1 MTRVF
6 LVGTARAGT
15 TLLQGM
21 LGSHP
26 LVYTLP
32 ETHFLDKSLPKQPWL
47 RIFRVLGEGD
57 RQRVAAF
64 LATLQASE
72 LARLLPEGRIYDKQ
86 RWTRALLA
94 ILDELAARQQKT
106 LWLEK
111 TPLHLYYTDLLLAT
125 DPAIRIVHLLRDPVD
140 NIASLVDAGQK
151 HAEAFR
157 QNSLQKAT
165 ARWVKEYKMQA
176 ALVGQ
181 AGHYFVRYERL
192 VDSPEAVLRGAL
204 AFLGLDWNPAV
215 LDFGRRA
222 ADITTASETWK
233 DRNSAELARSG
244 KAERILSEQNWRWI
258 MDRTKQYGMGI
269 FEQTS
274 PS

>member
-21 LGSHP
+21 IGSHP
-26 LVYTLP
+26 AVYTLP
-32 ETHFLDKSLPKQPWL
+32 ETHFLDKSLPKQPFL
-47 RIFRVLGEGD
+47 RFFRVLGQGD

-64 LATLQASE
+64 LAEQGAAE
-72 LARLLPEGRIYDKQ
+72 LARALPPGRIHNKV

-111 TPLHLYYTDLLLAT
+111 TPLHLYYTDLLKAA
-125 DPAIRIVHLLRDPVD
+125 DPELRFLHILRDPVD
-140 NIASLVDAGQK
+140 NIASLLDAGQK

-157 QNSLQKAT
+157 QNSLQKAA

-176 ALVGQ
+176 ALVGR
-181 AGHYFVRYERL
+181 AGHCFVRYERL
-192 VDSPEAVLRGAL
+192 VDHPEPALRRVLD
-204 AFLGLDWNPAV
+204 FLGVAWNPAV

-222 ADITTASETWK
+222 ADITTTAETWK
-233 DRNSAELARSG
+233 DRNSGELARSG
-244 KAERILSEQNWRWI
+244 KADRILSDRDKEWI
-258 MDRTKQYGMGI
+258 FDHTRPYGMEI
-269 FEQTS
+269 FE
-274 PS
+274 

>member
-21 LGSHP
+21 IGSHP
-26 LVYTLP
+26 AVFTLP
-32 ETHFLDKSLPKQPWL
+32 ETHFLDKSMPKQPFL
-47 RIFRVLGEGD
+47 RFFRMLGEGD
-57 RQRVAAF
+57 RQRVATF
-64 LATLQASE
+64 LATQAAPPLAKE
-72 LARLLPEGRIYDKQ
+72 LARNLPQGWVHNKV
-86 RWTRALLA
+86 RWTRALLT

-111 TPLHLYYTDLLLAT
+111 TPLHLYYTDLLKAA
-125 DPAIRIVHLLRDPVD
+125 DPDVRFLHILRDPVD
-140 NIASLVDAGQK
+140 NIASLLDAGQK

-176 ALVGQ
+176 ALVGR
-181 AGHYFVRYERL
+181 AGHSFVRYERL
-192 VDSPEAVLRGAL
+192 VDNPEPVLRRVL
-204 AFLGLDWNPAV
+204 DFLGLDWNPSV

-222 ADITTASETWK
+222 ADITTAAETWK

-244 KAERILSEQNWRWI
+244 KADQVLSAAEKEWI
-258 MDRTKQYGMGI
+258 FDYTKLYGMEI
-269 FEQTS
+269 FE
-274 PS
+274 